1 MDDRGRSLDFPRNP
15 APARPRSPA
24 PGIPLFDLYGEA
36 RPRSRLDPVHVEPL
50 VTRSARHD
58 WTIRPHR
65 HRDLHQ
71 VFWVREGGGTL
82 LGEGPER
89 GFGAPV
95 LHLVPAGRVHGFQ
108 YNPASAGHVLTLTG
122 AFLGACEGMLGE
134 AHAADGIRSLALLPG
149 DPLVGRLN
157 VVFDGLE
164 TAFRE
169 LGPERNAVLAG
180 HALLLLGL
188 LRRGMED
195 AAEPRAER
203 LQAALVRRFR
213 ESAERHLCEHEGLEA
228 HCARLGVTQTTLTRA
243 CRAVTGRSPLGLIH
257 ERLMA
262 EARRMLIH
270 GSRSVSDVA
279 YELGFEP
286 AYFSRFF
293 ARHEGV
299 PPAAYKRRN
308 AA

>member
-1 MDDRGRSLDFPRNP
+1 MHDRGNGLDISRNP
-15 APARPRSPA
+15 APGRSRPR
-24 PGIPLFDLYGEA
+24 GGGVPLFDLYGEA
-36 RPRSRLDPVHVEPL
+36 APRSRLDPVHVEPL

-71 VFWVREGGGTL
+71 VFWIREGSGRFQGD
-82 LGEGPER
+82 GPER
-89 GFGAPV
+89 RFGAPV
-95 LHLVPAGRVHGFQ
+95 LHLVPAGQVHGFQ
-108 YNPASAGHVLTLTG
+108 YSPASAGHVLTLTG

-134 AHAADGIRSLALLPG
+134 AHAPAAIRSLSLPPD
-149 DPLVGRLN
+149 DPLVTRVN
-157 VVFDGLE
+157 AVFE
-164 TAFRE
+164 AMEAAFRE
-169 LGPERNAVLAG
+169 LGPERNAALAG

-195 AAEPRAER
+195 AEGPGAER

-213 ESAERHLCEHEGLEA
+213 EGVERHLREHEGLEA
-228 HCARLGVTQTTLTRA
+228 HCLRLGVTQTTLTRA